1 MRVLQICHKPPL
13 PSIDGGCIAIN
24 NISKGLIKELGS
36 IKVLTIN
43 TLKHPFDLK
52 YYDQNYLEKSKI
64 ESTFVDTKLNIV
76 DAFSNLVT
84 YDSYNISRFF
94 SPDFNGIVINIGFHD
109 VFITLRFL
117 SLSMCS
123 LLIFGT
129 NA

>member
-24 NISKGLIKELGS
+24 NISRGLIKELES

-52 YYDQNYLEKSKI
+52 HYDQNYLEKSKI

-94 SPDFNGIVINIGFHD
+94 HQILMN
-109 VFITLRFL
+109 
-117 SLSMCS
+117 
-123 LLIFGT
+123 
-129 NA
+129 